1 MTVSLASTTTTLT
14 VSPTSSVF
22 GESVTLTATVAA
34 VSPGAGTPTGTV
46 TFFNGTTSLGTG
58 TLNSSGVATLAV
70 TSLPVATNSLT
81 ATYAASTDFATST
94 STATSFTVAQAS
106 TTTTV
111 TSSVASPTPYEAVTL
126 TATVA
131 AVSPGAG
138 TPTGTVTFFNGTTS
152 LGTGTLNSSGVATL
166 AISSVPVGNYSITA
180 QYTGDTNFTGSTST
194 AIAAVVGT
202 ANEQWLNAVYEIEL
216 NREPILSEVQGWD
229 QQFADG
235 RTRQSIA
242 VAIAN
247 SPEGKQTIVQDAFE
261 QYLGRAASSTEVT
274 KVMLAAAET
283 HTSVRAIILGS
294 REFFD
299 DSGGTLK
306 SYVDA
311 LETAV
316 LGTTVNPGYLA
327 SQLAKGDLPARVAEE
342 VLLSNMGK
350 AALLTTSFETVLSA
364 IRVPRTP
371 FSTSDSWTKVSI
383 SETSRPFCS
392 PPTSFTTPWSSA
404 WPRCLRLRLESNLPK
419 PLLGSSARSCVRV

>member
-1 MTVSLASTTTTLT
+1 M
-14 VSPTSSVF
+14 
-22 GESVTLTATVAA
+22 
-34 VSPGAGTPTGTV
+34 
-46 TFFNGTTSLGTG
+46 
-58 TLNSSGVATLAV
+58 
-70 TSLPVATNSLT
+70 
-81 ATYAASTDFATST
+81 
-94 STATSFTVAQAS
+94 AQAS

-166 AISSVPVGNYSITA
+166 AISSVPIGNYSITA
-180 QYTGDTNFTGSTST
+180 QYSGDTNFTGSTST
-194 AIAAVVGT
+194 AIAASVGT

-242 VAIAN
+242 LAIAN
-247 SPEGKQTIVQDAFE
+247 SPEGKQAIVQDAFE

-283 HTSVRAIILGS
+283 HTSARAIILGS

-311 LETAV
+311 T
-316 LGTTVNPGYLA
+316 
-327 SQLAKGDLPARVAEE
+327 GDR
-342 VLLSNMGK
+342 
-350 AALLTTSFETVLSA
+350 
-364 IRVPRTP
+364 
-371 FSTSDSWTKVSI
+371 
-383 SETSRPFCS
+383 
-392 PPTSFTTPWSSA
+392 
-404 WPRCLRLRLESNLPK
+404 
-419 PLLGSSARSCVRV
+419 RSGHHG